1 MHKLYVIGIGP
12 GTKDYLLPIARRQ
25 IQKADCLI
33 GARRILSLFKNL
45 NKEKVYLEGDFKRVI
60 SYIKGNRNKKRIAIL
75 VSGDPGLHSFLGQI
89 QKLLKKKDYE
99 VIPGISALQM
109 AFARIG
115 ESWEDTK
122 IISLHGRKPGN
133 LAKAVKKFK
142 KVFLFSDAE
151 SSPQR
156 IAAYLLNKKIRNRRV
171 VVFEELSYPNERIV
185 DTDLKGLNKMEGS
198 GLCVILIKKE

>member
-1 MHKLYVIGIGP
+1 MHKVYVIGIGP

-75 VSGDPGLHSFLGQI
+75 VSGDPCLHSFLGQI

-122 IISLHGRKPGN
+122 IISLHGRKLGN
-133 LAKAVKKFK
+133 LAKVVKKFK
-142 KVFLFSDAE
+142 KVFLFSDAK

-156 IAAYLLNKKIRNRRV
+156 IATYLLNKRIRNRRV

-185 DTDLKGLNKMEGS
+185 DADLKGLSKMEGS
-198 GLCVILIKKE
+198 GLCVILIKE